1 MNIIVDACGG
11 DNGAAEAI
19 KGCVAAARDFNV
31 DITLV
36 GNEPDICTELKAYD
50 DTARIHVVHADG
62 VIDNY
67 DSPVEA
73 IKRKKNSSMV
83 MGLRMLKEG
92 SGDGFLSAGNTGALL
107 AGATLIVGRL
117 KGVERPAL
125 APFLPKDKG
134 VFMLLDAG
142 ANTNCKPVNLVQFA
156 IMASAYV
163 KHVLGVRSPKV
174 SLLNVGAEDGKGDD
188 LRKKAFALLKKAPVA
203 FAGNIEARDIPY
215 TDADIVVAD
224 GFTGNVAL
232 KLYEGVAGYFIN
244 MMKGMFYKNMASKMA
259 AAVMKGSLKDFK
271 NKMDYT
277 EYGGAPLLGV
287 KKPVFKT
294 HGSSKAKE
302 FYHTIEK
309 IKIFSETNI
318 LDEIKDCIKQVGVID
333 NE

>member
-1 MNIIVDACGG
+1 MNIIVDTCGG

-19 KGCVAAARDFNV
+19 KGCVAAARDFDV

-36 GNEPDICTELKAYD
+36 GDEPAIRAELQAYG
-50 DTARIHVVHADG
+50 DTPHIRVVHAGG

-73 IKRKKNSSMV
+73 IKRKKDSSMV
-83 MGLRMLKEG
+83 VGLRMLKEG
-92 SGDGFLSAGNTGALL
+92 KGDGFLSAGNTGALL

-125 APFLPKDKG
+125 APFLPKDNG

-142 ANTNCKPVNLVQFA
+142 ANTNCKPVNLLQFA

-163 KHVLGVRSPKV
+163 KHVLGVQSPKV

-188 LRKKAFALLKKAPVA
+188 LRKKSFALLQKAPVA

-215 TDADIVVAD
+215 SDADIVVAD
-224 GFTGNVAL
+224 GFTGNVVL
-232 KLYEGVAGYFIN
+232 KLYEGVAGYFIQ
-244 MMKGMFYKNMASKMA
+244 MMKGMFLKNLASKLA
-259 AAVMKGSLKDFK
+259 AAVMKGSLKEFR

-302 FYHTIEK
+302 FYYTIEK
-309 IKIFSETNI
+309 IKKFTESNI
-318 LDEIKDCIKQVGVID
+318 LDEISDCIKQVGVID
-333 NE
+333 DE

>member
-1 MNIIVDACGG
+1 MNIIVDTCGG

-19 KGCVAAARDFNV
+19 KGCVAAAHDFDV
-31 DITLV
+31 EITLV
-36 GNEPDICTELKAYD
+36 GNASAIRTELEKYSD
-50 DTARIHVVHADG
+50 ISRIHVVHADG

-73 IKRKKNSSMV
+73 IKRKKDSSMV
-83 MGLRMLKEG
+83 VGFRMLKEG

-125 APFLPKDKG
+125 APFMPKDNG

-156 IMASAYV
+156 IMASSYV
-163 KHVLGVRSPKV
+163 KHVLGIQSPKV
-174 SLLNVGAEDGKGDD
+174 ALLNVGTEDGKGDD
-188 LRKKAFALLKKAPVA
+188 LRKKTFLLLKQAPVN
-203 FAGNIEARDIPY
+203 FVGNIEARDIPY
-215 TDADIVVAD
+215 TNADIVVAD
-224 GFTGNVAL
+224 GFTGNVTL
-232 KLYEGVAGYFIN
+232 KLYEGVARYFIN
-244 MMKGMFYKNMASKMA
+244 MMKGMFLKNIASRLA
-259 AAVMKGSLKDFK
+259 AIVMRGALKEFK

-309 IKIFSETNI
+309 IKKFTESNI
-318 LDEIKDCIKQVGVID
+318 LNEISDCIKQVGVIED
-333 NE
+333 E